1 MIRIIVLGLE
11 DDLCREVVR
20 RVATAVVESEV
31 PAAVETHTDFEQMIA
46 RGVYAPPAVLVDG
59 VLKSVGRVPELVELR
74 DWLSACRVR

>member
-1 MIRIIVLGLE
+1 VIRIIVLGLE

-20 RVATAVVESEV
+20 RVATAVVENEV
-31 PAAVETHTDFEQMIA
+31 PAVVETHTDFEQMID

-59 VLKSVGRVPELVELR
+59 VLKSVGRVPEQTELR